1 MKPVCTDLIRNTCNL
16 NLLLIDDDNIDRE
29 NSIRALDRSGHLM
42 NITEAS
48 SAEEG
53 LQYHE
58 NKPFDIIL
66 LDYKLPTMTG
76 LDFLQSLNESER
88 ANIAIVM
95 LSNIEDEDLAIKCIE
110 AGAQDFIVKNEVT
123 APRLLR
129 AILHAKERYK
139 IEQELRE
146 SRKELQYLAEKDPLT
161 GLSNRYVFKTS
172 LETAIPYAKRLS
184 RGLALLMLD
193 LDNFKNI
200 NDTLGH
206 SIGDKLLIEVSKRLT
221 SLVRDGDILCR
232 IGGDEFAILVHN
244 VDDPL
249 LLQYLTR
256 RILSVLTK
264 PFIIDDSELII
275 TTSIGVANYP
285 DCAADAAQLFKCA
298 DVAMYR
304 SKEMGKNQTHFY
316 SKVIHDAIHRK
327 VELERELH
335 NAVTKDE
342 FVVYYQPQIDCSTEK
357 IIGAEA
363 LVRWKHPTKGLIG
376 PYEFIPIAEEIGLI
390 DKIGEYVLETT
401 CERLGYWNEKYKI
414 LGTRFS
420 VAVNLSPL
428 QLSLH
433 GFVETVQR
441 ILKKHKVNP
450 EQLELEVTE
459 STLIKGTDA
468 SSQVLFDLA
477 NLGIPLALD
486 DFGTGHSSLLQLQ
499 KYPFQILKIDRSFVQ
514 SIEDNPDDIV
524 FLEAINAFSK
534 TLGILT
540 VVEGVETKA
549 QKEWCQKLSFD
560 RIQGFYF
567 AKPMPVNEFED
578 LLLKMDLQH

>member
-1 MKPVCTDLIRNTCNL
+1 M

-29 NSIRALDRSGHLM
+29 NSIRALDRSGYPL
-42 NITEAS
+42 NITEAA

-53 LQYHE
+53 LKYH
-58 NKPFDIIL
+58 KDKSFDIIL

-76 LDFLQSLNESER
+76 LDLLRALNESSH
-88 ANIAIVM
+88 ANIAVVM
-95 LSNIEDEDLAIKCIE
+95 LSNMEDEDLAIKCIE

-123 APRLLR
+123 AARLIR
-129 AILHAKERYK
+129 AIRHAKERYK

-146 SRKELQYLAEKDPLT
+146 SQKELQFLAEKDPLT
-161 GLSNRYVFKTS
+161 GLSNRYVFETS
-172 LETAIPYAKRLS
+172 LDAAIPYAKRHC

-206 SIGDKLLIEVSKRLT
+206 SIGDKLLVEAAKRL
-221 SLVRDGDILCR
+221 SALVREGDILCR

-244 VDDPL
+244 IDNPL
-249 LLQYLTR
+249 LLEHLTR
-256 RILSVLTK
+256 RILAALTE
-264 PFIIDDSELII
+264 PFVIDDAELII

-285 DCAADAAQLFKCA
+285 DCATDAAQLFKCA

-316 SKVIHDAIHRK
+316 SKKIHDAIHRK

-335 NAVTKDE
+335 NAVAHNE
-342 FVVYYQPQIDCSTEK
+342 FVVYYQPQYDCISEEV
-357 IIGAEA
+357 IGAEA
-363 LVRWKHPTKGLIG
+363 LVRWQHPEKGLIG
-376 PYEFIPIAEEIGLI
+376 PFEFIPIAEEIGLI
-390 DKIGEYVLETT
+390 DKIGQCVLETA
-401 CERLGYWNEKYKI
+401 CAQLGKWNKI
-414 LGTRFS
+414 YSLSDGNFS

-433 GFVETVQR
+433 GFVKNVQDALAAHNVSPR
-441 ILKKHKVNP
+441 
-450 EQLELEVTE
+450 QLEFEVTE

-468 SSQVLFDLA
+468 SAQVLLGLS

-486 DFGTGHSSLLQLQ
+486 DFGTGHSSLSQLQ

-514 SIEDNPDDIV
+514 SIEDNPQDIL

-540 VVEGVETKA
+540 VVEGVETTA
-549 QKEWCQKLSFD
+549 QKEWCQKLAFD

-567 AKPMPVNEFED
+567 AKPMPVDEFEI
-578 LLLKMDLQH
+578 LLSNAKLPV

>member
-1 MKPVCTDLIRNTCNL
+1 MD
-16 NLLLIDDDNIDRE
+16 LLLIDDDNIDRE
-29 NSIRALDRSGHLM
+29 NSIRALDRSGYPL

-53 LQYHE
+53 LKYHQDQT
-58 NKPFDIIL
+58 FDIIL

-76 LDFLQSLNESER
+76 LDLLQSLNKSNQ
-88 ANIAIVM
+88 ANIAVVM
-95 LSNIEDEDLAIKCIE
+95 LSNMEDEELAIKCIE

-123 APRLLR
+123 APRLIR

-139 IEQELRE
+139 IEQELRK
-146 SRKELQYLAEKDPLT
+146 SQKELQFLAEKDPLT
-161 GLSNRYVFKTS
+161 GLSNRYVFETS
-172 LETAIPYAKRLS
+172 LDAAIPYAKRHC

-206 SIGDKLLIEVSKRLT
+206 SIGDKLLVEAAKRLT
-221 SLVRDGDILCR
+221 ALVREGDILCR

-244 VDDPL
+244 IDDPL
-249 LLQYLTR
+249 LLEHFTR
-256 RILSVLTK
+256 RILKALTK
-264 PFIIDDSELII
+264 PFIIDGAELII

-285 DCAADAAQLFKCA
+285 DCATDAAQLFKCA

-316 SKVIHDAIHRK
+316 SKKIHDAIHRK

-335 NAVTKDE
+335 RAVARNE
-342 FVVYYQPQIDCSTEK
+342 FIVYYQPQYDCITEK

-363 LVRWKHPTKGLIG
+363 LVRWQHPTKGLIG
-376 PYEFIPIAEEIGLI
+376 PFEFIPIAEEIGLI
-390 DKIGEYVLETT
+390 DKIGQSVLENA
-401 CERLGYWNEKYKI
+401 CAQLGQWNKKYNLQDADLSI
-414 LGTRFS
+414 
-420 VAVNLSPL
+420 AVNLSPL

-433 GFVETVQR
+433 GFADTVQN
-441 ILKKHKVNP
+441 ILETHNVRP
-450 EQLELEVTE
+450 QQVEFEVTE
-459 STLIKGTDA
+459 STLIKGTDTSA
-468 SSQVLFDLA
+468 QALLDLSE
-477 NLGIPLALD
+477 LGIPLALD
-486 DFGTGHSSLLQLQ
+486 DFGTGHSSLSQLH
-499 KYPFQILKIDRSFVQ
+499 KYPFQILKIDRSFVK
-514 SIEDNPDDIV
+514 SIEDNPQDIL

-540 VVEGVETKA
+540 VVEGVETEA
-549 QKEWCQKLSFD
+549 QKEWCQKLAFD

-567 AKPMPVNEFED
+567 AKPMPVDDFEA
-578 LLLKMDLQH
+578 LLSQMWLRI